1 MYYIVPPQAFVS
13 RRLTNHLL
21 RKHVPSC
28 ILVDLWEKQRLQDA
42 YKSTSPCRY
51 IRASVWTGDSWA

>member
-1 MYYIVPPQAFVS
+1 MYYIVPPQAFVP

-28 ILVDLWEKQRLQDA
+28 IPVDLWEKQRLQE
-42 YKSTSPCRY
+42 YKSLPIHSRLGLD
-51 IRASVWTGDSWA
+51 W